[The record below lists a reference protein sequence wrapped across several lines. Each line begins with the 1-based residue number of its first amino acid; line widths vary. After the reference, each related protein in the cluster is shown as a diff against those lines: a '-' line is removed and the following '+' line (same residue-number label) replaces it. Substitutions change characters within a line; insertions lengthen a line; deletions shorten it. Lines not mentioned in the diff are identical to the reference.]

1 MLIAR
6 AIGRVSALP
15 VDFLAVESEMATRA
29 FIRAAHESGKPVYVW
44 TVHDAQRMIRL
55 IGLGADGLITNH
67 PALALEAVAAY
78 RDASPGG
85 RLFLF
90 VMTRLGVR
98 DEISEPR
105 DDLRP

>member
-1 MLIAR
+1 
-6 AIGRVSALP
+6 
-15 VDFLAVESEMATRA
+15 MATRA

-44 TVHDAQRMIRL
+44 TVNDAQRMIRL
-55 IGLGADGLITNH
+55 IGLGVDGLITNH
-67 PALALEAVAAY
+67 PALAREVVAAY
-78 RDASPGG
+78 RDASPAG

-98 DEISEPR
+98 TEISEPA